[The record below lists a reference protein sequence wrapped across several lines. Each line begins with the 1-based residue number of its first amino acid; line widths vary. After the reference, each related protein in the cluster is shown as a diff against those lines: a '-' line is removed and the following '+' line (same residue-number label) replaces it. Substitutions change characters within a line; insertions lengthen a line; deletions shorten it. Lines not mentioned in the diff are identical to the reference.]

1 MAVDAVDDVDDV
13 DEMSG
18 EPATPPPPD
27 PAPETAPTLPESLC
41 VLGLLLIA
49 AVTIPVLYG
58 PLLYQMVLAL
68 IGH

>member
-1 MAVDAVDDVDDV
+1 MAVDAVDDV

-18 EPATPPPPD
+18 EPATPPPPEPD
-27 PAPETAPTLPESLC
+27 PEPAPTLAESLC
-41 VLGLLLIA
+41 VLGLMLIA
-49 AVTIPVLYG
+49 AVTVTTLYG